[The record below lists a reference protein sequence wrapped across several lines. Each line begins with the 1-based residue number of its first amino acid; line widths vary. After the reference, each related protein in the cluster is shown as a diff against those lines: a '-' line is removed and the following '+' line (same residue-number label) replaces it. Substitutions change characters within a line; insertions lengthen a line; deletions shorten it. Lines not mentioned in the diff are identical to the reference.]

1 MRPTSADVE
10 HMIAPLMSISAG
22 VQQAWRGRTAASTLM
37 LLRTVA
43 ANERMRPSDLA
54 TLIGV
59 HLSSITRQL
68 RTLEDSGF
76 VTLTADP
83 DDRRSCFV
91 TLTEAGIAE
100 HQRLM
105 HVGFERFADFVDGWD
120 AADVRR
126 LGDLLSKLDES
137 MAERNQARQVE
148 GGRRWQ
154 RQ

>member
-1 MRPTSADVE
+1 
-10 HMIAPLMSISAG
+10 
-22 VQQAWRGRTAASTLM
+22 M

-43 ANERMRPSDLA
+43 ANERVRPSDLA
-54 TLIGV
+54 TVIGV

-91 TLTEAGIAE
+91 TLTDAGVVE

-105 HVGFERFADFVDGWD
+105 NVGFGRFADFVEGWE
-120 AADVRR
+120 AEDVRR

>member
-1 MRPTSADVE
+1 
-10 HMIAPLMSISAG
+10 MIAPLMSISAG
-22 VQQAWRGRTAASTLM
+22 VHQAWRGRTAANTLM

-43 ANERMRPSDLA
+43 ANERVRPSDLA
-54 TLIGV
+54 TVIGV

-76 VTLTADP
+76 VTLSADP

-91 TLTEAGIAE
+91 TLTDAGVAE

-105 HVGFERFADFVDGWD
+105 HVGYDRFADFVEGWE
-120 AADVRR
+120 AEDVRR

-137 MAERNQARQVE
+137 MAERNQARQQE